1 MWLLARRIAVV
12 FCVFLAVF
20 SLNVSAFDDPISL
33 LGRIRWNYTAYEEN
47 LWTRSYENTT
57 LEEIFTD
64 HNAFIETINKV
75 FDGNDAFYPTFN
87 ESTSSGSIR
96 NAVVVDAFLINPYH
110 VPVQENV
117 VLLNAQVLDYWS
129 KFSNLSSYSPS
140 SMLDV
145 LLDDAIPTLQ
155 KALSTFWNSST
166 TLVYFNFLKDVRAI
180 EIHSKCHKVL
190 NLGLNLNF
198 SLQQK
203 SEACDDMDKV
213 DLPVYKL
220 TEKYFTH
227 TMAVQLKAYIM
238 LQLSYLTKA
247 SKVPFFIYLPKNI

>member
-1 MWLLARRIAVV
+1 MWLLARKIAVV
-12 FCVFLAVF
+12 LCAYLTVF
-20 SLNVSAFDDPISL
+20 SSNVCAFDDPISL
-33 LGRIRWNYTAYEEN
+33 IGRIRWNYTAYEEN

-75 FDGNDAFYPTFN
+75 FNANDAFYPIFN
-87 ESTSSGSIR
+87 ESSTSGSIR
-96 NAVVVDAFLINPYH
+96 NAVVVDAFLTNPYH

-166 TLVYFNFLKDVRAI
+166 TLVYFNFLKNVRTTDMYLKKF
-180 EIHSKCHKVL
+180 ENEFQFEFFFPTESRVL
-190 NLGLNLNF
+190 QRYGP
-198 SLQQK
+198 S
-203 SEACDDMDKV
+203 
-213 DLPVYKL
+213 
-220 TEKYFTH
+220 
-227 TMAVQLKAYIM
+227 
-238 LQLSYLTKA
+238 
-247 SKVPFFIYLPKNI
+247 